1 MAKFGVVV
9 FPGSNCDHD
18 MLYVLEHILKQKA
31 VPLWHK
37 ETNLQNCDAII
48 LPGGFSFGD
57 YLRSGALSKF
67 SPIMSEVTE
76 FSKAGGYVFGVCNGF
91 QVLCEAG
98 LLPGALL
105 ANTSRK
111 FSCKNVY
118 LAAENNDSALTR
130 SVPKGK
136 VLNIPIAHGEGR
148 FFADAATLESMN
160 KKGQIIFRYCNEK
173 GEITEEANPNGSLE
187 NIAGICNETKNVFG
201 MMPHPERAS
210 DDILANA
217 DGLMIM
223 NSLVNTVMAKK
234 PAFDKSASL

>member
-37 ETNLQNCDAII
+37 ETDLQGCDAII

-67 SPIMSEVTE
+67 SPIMTEVEE
-76 FSKAGGYVFGVCNGF
+76 FSKNGGYVFGVCNGF
-91 QVLCEAG
+91 QVLCESG

-111 FSCKNVY
+111 FACKNVF
-118 LAAENNDSALTR
+118 LTAQNDNTALTKGL
-130 SVPKGK
+130 KGK
-136 VLNIPIAHGEGR
+136 VLNVPIAHGEGR
-148 FFADAATLESMN
+148 FYADAATLDSMN
-160 KKGQIIFRYCNEK
+160 KNGQIIFKYCNEK
-173 GEITEEANPNGSLE
+173 GEITDAANPNGSLE
-187 NIAGICNETKNVFG
+187 NIAGVCNATKNVFG
-201 MMPHPERAS
+201 MMPHPERAA
-210 DDILANA
+210 DGMLANT
-217 DGLMIM
+217 DGLMIL
-223 NSLVNTVMAKK
+223 NSLVNTVKTK
-234 PAFDKSASL
+234 RPAFDRSASL